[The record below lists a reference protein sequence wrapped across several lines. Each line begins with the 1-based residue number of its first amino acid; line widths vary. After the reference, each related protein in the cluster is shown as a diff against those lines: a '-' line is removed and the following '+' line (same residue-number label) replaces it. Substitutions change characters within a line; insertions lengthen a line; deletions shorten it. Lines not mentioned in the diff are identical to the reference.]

1 MKILVAVDQNPYSAH
16 AVLELA
22 KLSANTWAHVSLLA
36 VVSKSDV
43 KERGADVDPA
53 PALSAHPV
61 VEALFAHHEA
71 FLSYFEERG
80 GPYPYRW
87 SGQNK
92 ELVEVRKGV
101 YEVAQNPKPGQKRL
115 DIRVRTGNS
124 AKEILSEA
132 KEQEIDLIVLGCDAL
147 KGCGWEGDSTVPRKV
162 ANDAPCSVL
171 IAKPLKEVKRMIC
184 CLDHDRVSQV
194 SLEMI
199 NQMVTLH
206 GAQLTI
212 AGLTEHHNLKTE
224 VEKKLLNILR
234 YYHERGIDP
243 WIEVVDIAFLDSFIA
258 EKAREGLM
266 ALWMGKQSI
275 LEKAFSK
282 SQVGKL
288 IKGSDTSVLI
298 LR

>member
-1 MKILVAVDQNPYSAH
+1 MKILVAVDQNPYSTH

-36 VVSKSDV
+36 VVSKSAIKEKSTGVDAAPILSDNPAV
-43 KERGADVDPA
+43 K
-53 PALSAHPV
+53 
-61 VEALFAHHEA
+61 ALFAHHEA

-80 GPYPYRW
+80 GPNPYRW
-87 SGQNK
+87 TGETK
-92 ELVEVRKGV
+92 ELVEVKRGV
-101 YEVAQNPKPGQKRL
+101 YEVTQKPKPGQKRL
-115 DIRVRTGNS
+115 DIRVRTGNPV
-124 AKEILSEA
+124 KEILAEA

-147 KGCGWEGDSTVPRKV
+147 EGCGWEDNSTLPRKV

-171 IAKPLKEVKRMIC
+171 IAKPLKDVKRMIC

-212 AGLTEHHNLKTE
+212 AGLTDHQALKTE

-234 YYHERGIDP
+234 YYHDRGIDP

-258 EKAREGLM
+258 EKAQEGLM